1 MDGFGAVTANAP
13 VPVLDVSCHSLF
25 GAGPGPWTGCDI
37 YAICAVISLIIG
49 VETGAEGGGKP
60 SNDEN
65 DGSAQECTTDSG
77 LQDLLACLRRPQHAG
92 AHALADRLTL
102 APPAPAD

>member
-1 MDGFGAVTANAP
+1 MDGFDAVPANAP
-13 VPVLDVSCHSLF
+13 VPLLDVSCHSLF

-37 YAICAVISLIIG
+37 YAIYAVIRLLIR
-49 VETGAEGGGKP
+49 VETGAGGGGNP
-60 SNDEN
+60 ANNEN

-77 LQDLLACLRRPQHAG
+77 LQGLLACLRRPQHAG